1 MTTCDANPEETIFEG
16 MRDELRHLF
25 DVGVGDADWSGMRL
39 DERAAW
45 LRDAIE
51 QVFAGESVGLQA

>member
-1 MTTCDANPEETIFEG
+1 MTICESNHEEIIFEG

-25 DVGVGDADWSGMRL
+25 DVGVGDADWSSMRL

-45 LRDAIE
+45 LREMIE
-51 QVFAGESVGLQA
+51 RVFAGDSAQPA